1 MCVGKCVN
9 LHYVFSG
16 YGSVLDVET
25 SGASAVTARQDRL
38 SAGVEASHTMAKTDL
53 QRMERY
59 KAIIKE
65 VGRKYGV
72 EPALI
77 AAIISRE
84 SRAGNCLSGGYGD
97 GGNAFGLMQ
106 VDINPRGGGH
116 TARGEWNSKEHIEQ
130 GTEILVHFIK
140 TISAKFPWSQEQKL
154 KGGIAAYNAGD
165 QRVTSTNVD
174 EYTTGGDYSNDVIA
188 RAQWYK
194 RNGY

>member
-1 MCVGKCVN
+1 MLTKEAD
-9 LHYVFSG
+9 
-16 YGSVLDVET
+16 SVKWFTD
-25 SGASAVTARQDRL
+25 
-38 SAGVEASHTMAKTDL
+38 AGVEASHTMAKTDL

-106 VDINPRGGGH
+106 V
-116 TARGEWNSKEHIEQ
+116 
-130 GTEILVHFIK
+130 
-140 TISAKFPWSQEQKL
+140 
-154 KGGIAAYNAGD
+154 
-165 QRVTSTNVD
+165 VTQSFFQIQL
-174 EYTTGGDYSNDVIA
+174 S
-188 RAQWYK
+188 
-194 RNGY
+194 